1 MGMYTMRILVTGGC
15 GFIGS
20 HFIRDHLKHFPNDEI
35 VNLDKLTYAGRK
47 ENLVDVEK
55 NPRYRFVLG
64 DICDSQIVKQAMEG
78 CDEVV
83 HFAAETQVDKSIG
96 GSALF
101 IQTNVVGTHTLLEQA
116 RAANI
121 KKFVQIST
129 DEVYGAILQG
139 SFTEK
144 DLLNPRNPYSA
155 SKAGAERLAY
165 SYSETYGMNVS
176 ITRCSNNYG
185 PYQYPDKVIPVF
197 VIKLLNNQKLP
208 LYGDGLHVRD
218 WLYVQDHCDGIEL
231 VRLKGKKG
239 EVYNIGG
246 GVEYTNL
253 ELTKKILEIMGKD
266 ESMIER
272 VADRPGHDRRY
283 SLDITKIQ
291 KELGYTPQNPFEQRL
306 RDTIEWY
313 KQNPSWWQPLL
324 TQKASYV
331 MNQMK
336 NVSERA

>member
-1 MGMYTMRILVTGGC
+1 MKLLVTGGC

-20 HFIRDHLKHFPNDEI
+20 HYIRNHLRNHPQDDI

-47 ENLVDVEK
+47 ENLADVEK
-55 NPRYRFVLG
+55 NPRYTFIHG
-64 DICDSQIVKQAMEG
+64 DICDPSAVKKAMDG
-78 CDEVV
+78 CDQVI

-96 GSALF
+96 GSAVF
-101 IQTNVVGTHTLLEQA
+101 IQTNVVGTHVLLEQA
-116 RAANI
+116 RASNI
-121 KKFVQIST
+121 QKFVQIST
-129 DEVYGAILQG
+129 DEVYGHILEG
-139 SFTEK
+139 SFTENH
-144 DLLNPRNPYSA
+144 LLFPRNPYSA

-218 WLYVQDHCDGIEL
+218 WLYVEDHCNGIEL
-231 VRLKGKKG
+231 VREKGKKG

-246 GVEYTNL
+246 GT
-253 ELTKKILEIMGKD
+253 ELTNIELTRKLLSLMGKD

-272 VADRPGHDRRY
+272 VTDRPGHDRRY
-283 SLDITKIQ
+283 SLDITKI
-291 KELGYTPQNPFEQRL
+291 KNELGYSPKHPFEQRL
-306 RDTIEWY
+306 KETVDWY
-313 KQNPSWWQPLL
+313 IHNQKWWEPLV
-324 TQKASYV
+324 QAKASYV

-336 NVSERA
+336 TAGDRA

>member
-1 MGMYTMRILVTGGC
+1 MRILVTGGC

-20 HFIRDHLKHFPNDEI
+20 HFIRNHLKNHPTDEI

-47 ENLVDVEK
+47 ENLMDVEK
-55 NPRYRFVLG
+55 DPRYHFIQG
-64 DICDSQIVKQAMEG
+64 DICDSHMVQQAVEG
-78 CDEVV
+78 CDSII

-96 GSALF
+96 GSSIF

-116 RAANI
+116 RASNV

-129 DEVYGAILQG
+129 DEVYGHILQG

-155 SKAGAERLAY
+155 SKTGGERLAY
-165 SYSETYGMNVS
+165 SYSETYGMDVS

-197 VIKLLNNQKLP
+197 IIKLLSNQKLP

-218 WLYVQDHCDGIEL
+218 WLYVEDHCAGIEL
-231 VRLKGKKG
+231 VHSRGKKG

-246 GVEYTNL
+246 GTEMTNID
-253 ELTKKILEIMGKD
+253 LTRKLLRLMGKD

-272 VADRPGHDRRY
+272 VEDRPGHDRRY
-283 SLDITKIQ
+283 SLDITKIT
-291 KELGYTPQNPFEQRL
+291 KELGYAPQHLFEQGL
-306 RDTIEWY
+306 KNTVDWY
-313 KQNPSWWQPLL
+313 IQNQKWWEPLL
-324 TQKASYV
+324 RQKDSYV
-331 MNQMK
+331 LNQMK
-336 NVSERA
+336 SVEGRS

>member
-1 MGMYTMRILVTGGC
+1 MKILVTGGC

-20 HFIRDHLKHFPNDEI
+20 HYIRNHLKNFPNDEI

-47 ENLVDVEK
+47 ENLVDVEN
-55 NPRYRFVLG
+55 NPKYHFIQG
-64 DICDSQIVKQAMEG
+64 DICDSVAVKQAMEG
-78 CDEVV
+78 CDSVI

-96 GSALF
+96 GSAIF
-101 IQTNVVGTHTLLEQA
+101 IQTNVVGTHVLLEQA
-116 RAANI
+116 RASNI

-129 DEVYGAILQG
+129 DEVYGHILEG

-144 DLLNPRNPYSA
+144 DLLNARNPYSA
-155 SKAGAERLAY
+155 SKVGAERLAY

-197 VIKLLNNQKLP
+197 IIKLLNNQKLP

-218 WLYVQDHCDGIEL
+218 WLYVEDHCNGIEL
-231 VRLKGKKG
+231 VHSKGRKG

-246 GVEYTNL
+246 GTEMTNI
-253 ELTKKILEIMGKD
+253 ELTKKLLALMGKD

-283 SLDITKIQ
+283 SLDITKIT
-291 KELGYTPQNPFEQRL
+291 KELGYAPKHPFEQRL
-306 RDTIEWY
+306 KETVDWY
-313 KQNPSWWQPLL
+313 TKNKTWWEPLL
-324 TQKASYV
+324 KQKDSYV
-331 MNQMK
+331 LNQMK
-336 NVSERA
+336 SIEGRA

>member
-1 MGMYTMRILVTGGC
+1 MKILVTGGC

-20 HFIRDHLKHFPNDEI
+20 HYIRNHLKNNPQDEI
-35 VNLDKLTYAGRK
+35 VNLDALTYAGRK
-47 ENLVDVEK
+47 ENLADVEN
-55 NPRYRFVLG
+55 NPRYTFVHG
-64 DICDSQIVKQAMEG
+64 NICDSNAVKTAMDG
-78 CDEVV
+78 CEQVV

-96 GSALF
+96 GSDIF
-101 IQTNVVGTHTLLEQA
+101 IQTNVVGTHRVLEHA
-116 RAANI
+116 RATDI

-129 DEVYGAILQG
+129 DEVYGHILDG
-139 SFTEK
+139 SFTENH
-144 DLLNPRNPYSA
+144 LLYPRNPYSA

-165 SYSETYGMNVS
+165 SYSETYGMDVS
-176 ITRCSNNYG
+176 ITRCSNNFG

-218 WLYVQDHCDGIEL
+218 WLYVEDHCNGIEL
-231 VRLKGKKG
+231 VRENGKKG

-246 GVEYTNL
+246 GT
-253 ELTKKILEIMGKD
+253 ELTNIELTRKLLTLMGKD

-291 KELGYTPQNPFEQRL
+291 NELGYLPQHPFEQRL
-306 RDTIEWY
+306 NETVNWY
-313 KQNPSWWQPLL
+313 TQNKKWWEPLV
-324 TQKASYV
+324 QAKASYV

-336 NVSERA
+336 DVGGRA